1 MKVDDLDVVAAADRG
16 LLEEWAV
23 GLDALGELIGPRFF
37 RREPRVRALAYVKA
51 LLSQVETRNG
61 WTVAEAAGEKTPT
74 GMQRLLNDA
83 VWDEAGVREDLRS
96 YVVTHLG
103 ADDGVL
109 VFDETGD
116 IKQGNHT
123 VGVARQYTG
132 VTGQVENC
140 QVSVHAGYVSSRGQ
154 ALIDTELYLPDAYAH
169 DSERCAEAGVPAE
182 RAGVVIT
189 KGDLAAVMFG
199 RAVAAGMPFSYVAG
213 DEGGLVKMSV

>member
-83 VWDEAGVREDLRS
+83 VWDEAG
-96 YVVTHLG
+96 
-103 ADDGVL
+103 
-109 VFDETGD
+109 D

-140 QVSVHAGYVSSRGQ
+140 QVSVHAGYVSSCVKE
-154 ALIDTELYLPDAYAH
+154 LIT
-169 DSERCAEAGVPAE
+169 
-182 RAGVVIT
+182 T
-189 KGDLAAVMFG
+189 
-199 RAVAAGMPFSYVAG
+199 
-213 DEGGLVKMSV
+213 